1 MLLNVHGGEMAYSGR
16 GQSGKGTVDRRQ
28 NNESVK
34 TMSVAPLLNE
44 QLGATSKQKTSN
56 LLSPAPP
63 PSTHDLFWAKV
74 RVQLHLPP
82 LRSLDLAWNPA
93 GFFYTRG
100 SLTSNCS
107 GMIACTGGMSECS
120 FECEYVPWVNG
131 QWIEGTGSVQHRL
144 KTAELFSVTMRR
156 VHTHTH
162 TVLSYYEAR
171 AHTHTHTVLSYY
183 EARARTH
190 THTMIR
196 MWEREREQTGIKRVA

>member
-1 MLLNVHGGEMAYSGR
+1 MKVLRQCPLHRCWRTTWTTRS
-16 GQSGKGTVDRRQ
+16 KRRPTC
-28 NNESVK
+28 S
-34 TMSVAPLLNE
+34 A
-44 QLGATSKQKTSN
+44 QLH
-56 LLSPAPP
+56 LP
-63 PSTHDLFWAKV
+63 THDLFWAKV

-156 VHTHTH
+156 VRTHTHCSQLLWGARVHTHTH
-162 TVLSYYEAR
+162 CSQLLWGAR
-171 AHTHTHTVLSYY
+171 AHTYTHYDKNV
-183 EARARTH
+183 
-190 THTMIR
+190 
-196 MWEREREQTGIKRVA
+196 REREQTGIKRVRLEVCFGRWLAWMDRKGTTNKHPNNAHSNIT